1 MADSRAT
8 TGHSHPWTVT
18 QEQLSRVLAGI
29 RVKNDPSSPIGSPVE
44 TSPVRA
50 FSADEIRELGPG
62 LITALGSAS
71 PEQIV
76 TFYRAS
82 PGEVAHQ
89 VVTSGGL
96 FMQNGHLYLILANY
110 RIKTDAA
117 PREET
122 VAGFIDVRDNPLV
135 PILRGGYMIAF
146 EPSEALIQRT
156 QRGITWNYLDDKKVL
171 VVDLRRLQ
179 GRTP

>member
-1 MADSRAT
+1 M
-8 TGHSHPWTVT
+8 T
-18 QEQLSRVLAGI
+18 QERLGRVLAGI
-29 RVKNDPSSPIGSPVE
+29 RVENDPSSPIGSTIRTPPV
-44 TSPVRA
+44 PA

-76 TFYRAS
+76 TFYRTS
-82 PGEVAHQ
+82 PGEASNR

-96 FMQNGHLYLILANY
+96 FVQNGHLYLILANY

-122 VAGFIDVRDNPLV
+122 VAGLMDVRDNPLV
-135 PILRGGYMIAF
+135 PILRGGYVVAF
-146 EPSEALIQRT
+146 EPSDASVQRA
-156 QRGITWNYLDDKKVL
+156 QRGTAWNYLDDKKM
-171 VVDLRRLQ
+171 VVIDLNRLLRARPPQ
-179 GRTP
+179 GNPIASE